1 MGILTGMPETTTIK
15 VSMRTR
21 DALRILADREGRT
34 LDAQI
39 DALIRKER
47 RRIMGQQLGS
57 APLDDGE
64 LMVLNASAED
74 VSDAS
79 R

>member
-1 MGILTGMPETTTIK
+1 MPETTTIK
-15 VSMRTR
+15 VSTRTR

-34 LDAQI
+34 LDGQI
-39 DALIRKER
+39 DSLIRKER
-47 RRIMGQQLGS
+47 RRIIGRQLGS
-57 APLDDGE
+57 EALDADE

>member
-1 MGILTGMPETTTIK
+1 MPETTTIK
-15 VSMRTR
+15 VSTRTR

>member
-1 MGILTGMPETTTIK
+1 MPETTTIK
-15 VSMRTR
+15 VSTRTR

-47 RRIMGQQLGS
+47 RRIIGRQLGS
-57 APLDDGE
+57 EALDADE
-64 LMVLNASAED
+64 LLVLNASAED

-79 R
+79 G

>member
-1 MGILTGMPETTTIK
+1 MPETTTIK
-15 VSMRTR
+15 VSTRTR
-21 DALRILADREGRT
+21 DALRVLADREGRT

-39 DALIRKER
+39 DTLIRRER
-47 RRIMGQQLGS
+47 RRIIGQQLGS
-57 APLDDGE
+57 ASLENGE

>member
-1 MGILTGMPETTTIK
+1 MPETTTIK
-15 VSMRTR
+15 VSTRTR

-57 APLDDGE
+57 APLDDSE
-64 LMVLNASAED
+64 VMVLNASAED